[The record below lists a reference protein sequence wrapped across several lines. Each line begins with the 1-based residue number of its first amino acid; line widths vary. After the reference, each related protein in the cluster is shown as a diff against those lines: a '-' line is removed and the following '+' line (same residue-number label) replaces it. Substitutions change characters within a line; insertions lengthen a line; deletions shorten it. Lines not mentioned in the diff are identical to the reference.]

1 VGYNDPVVHYGMA
14 IAQRIKVTLGITGLL
29 FSRVHID
36 RIVWHLDVDSSYPGV
51 VGDSKGSAVRRV
63 KGYVSWVKYVVI
75 QYGSYLR
82 TELISKW
89 ELTVVREEPGRT
101 NLWCTSYRTTTLPS
115 AKPFC

>member
-1 VGYNDPVVHYGMA
+1 MVLYGMA

-101 NLWCTSYRTTTLPS
+101 NLWCTSYITTT
-115 AKPFC
+115 